1 MAITRQ
7 KDSSGSE
14 PDKGSKPPR
23 EKAPMKV
30 AAETPGEESKSD
42 KGSSGRGEKGG
53 SSGGG
58 KGGGKGGKGDGSQAP
73 VAKSVHQIVQFLR
86 EAMIEFRKI
95 TWPTGREIVR
105 TTYSVLFL
113 IAVITIAVLAFDYLV
128 AQFFFS
134 PIEHWARL
142 HGGGVGVVGR

>member
-7 KDSSGSE
+7 KDSAGSE
-14 PDKGSKPPR
+14 PNKGEKPPR
-23 EKAPMKV
+23 EKAPIKV
-30 AAETPGEESKSD
+30 TAEA
-42 KGSSGRGEKGG
+42 KGGDGSGRDGSGG
-53 SSGGG
+53 GGG
-58 KGGGKGGKGDGSQAP
+58 KGGGGKGGGGKGGSEAP
-73 VAKSVHQIVQFLR
+73 AAKGVNQLIQFLK
-86 EAMIEFRKI
+86 EVVIEFRKI
-95 TWPTGREIVR
+95 TWPPQRDIIK

-142 HGGGVGVVGR
+142 HGGGVGISH